1 MHFLPNSFDDQFDPF
16 LNPFCNT
23 SFINSFS
30 NGTSISPQD
39 LFTGGKKFVPLSGTF
54 EQGNF
59 IGAALGSEHFIQKQL
74 NDLNI
79 KAWHTGITYQAI
91 PMKSTDSGYLF
102 YPKKIIDKTLNIAAN
117 TLAFV
122 CPPIGIMSLAFKAK
136 WDDKGL
142 FDLPYEIVPDWAF
155 KPIGLKENSIHVSSQ
170 KQMKVTYITLE
181 PSQAEPV
188 IKVPSVYEGP
198 LLETSFATP
207 PSFQETLTQGSFLPE
222 SYPNANFY
230 RKIQDLVTAVSPQIF
245 QMGQQQNALP
255 TFPYSELIQELHRK
269 NVLDVSASTMRDL
282 LKNMDNA
289 SISKEIYKPVT
300 KCFGHD
306 YWLKSKVLL
315 QDCPKKDAREKV
327 RSLNTEFGERVRKD
341 QENVDHV
348 DLKSDLDGHNRN
360 FSYSVRFFHS
370 ENAPNCDCHELKY
383 EVEKTKQGV
392 KEALEGIESDFK
404 ALGIDP
410 DTEWGKLANLRLFQN
425 VEESTF
431 FSSIEDQK
439 IREAF
444 YTTLVAARENLSQLN
459 VSKSSDL
466 KVYKELVDRLQKAP
480 QVLTQDQVVSLFDQI
495 TQNAQTCEYEV
506 KDVKICLG
514 HHSFPIANNERQ
526 KVREVSDK
534 LLKDAEKNPS
544 LQSYHTVSPQEP
556 PYGNYET
563 YLLFSHV
570 DNHDACKKYMM
581 GTQKIPHE
589 RGISEEV
596 KTIKEFVKK
605 ESDPK
610 LEEFVNLVLQ
620 TNEPILPSPLSPA
633 IYGEHPELFTSPSNI
648 GLTTDFCKGLFTGLG
663 TGGKES
669 LVDLG
674 RLGIEF
680 VKHPIATA
688 DKICDA
694 FRDLSQLALTD
705 QWGELCETL
714 VPEACQL
721 VTEWAT
727 LSARKRGELAGY
739 VIGKLGTDFIVPAK
753 AATLVAKGVKGANKL
768 LEISKAIKNVEN
780 VVALETAVTLEG
792 GTKVGAL
799 LPVKKNAPSELG
811 KEVLK
816 LKEALKLKEPIDSSL
831 INFVTKNEVVK
842 SAVNEGKHI
851 RFITDYFFKST
862 KEIEKAI
869 ASFEKLVAIHQE
881 KISNPSKFIQNWKEL
896 HPERRKALI
905 EKKWPT
911 EINCFTEQKNILQSI
926 LDEKVN

>member
-1 MHFLPNSFDDQFDPF
+1 MHFVPNSFDDQFDPF
-16 LNPFCNT
+16 LNPFINPN
-23 SFINSFS
+23 FINPFS
-30 NGTSISPQD
+30 NGTSIAPQD
-39 LFTGGKKFVPLSGTF
+39 LFSGGKKFVPLSGTF

-59 IGAALGSEHFIQKQL
+59 IGAALGSENFIKKQL
-74 NDLNI
+74 NDLNLQ
-79 KAWHTGITYQAI
+79 AWRTGIAYQAV
-91 PMKSTDSGYLF
+91 PMKSTASGYLF
-102 YPKKIIDKTLNIAAN
+102 HPKKIIDNALNGVAN

-122 CPPIGIMSLAFKAK
+122 CPPIGIVSLAFKAK
-136 WDDKGL
+136 CDDTGA
-142 FDLPYEIVPDWAF
+142 FDLPYEIVPDWTF
-155 KPIGLKENSIHVSSQ
+155 KPIGLKENSTPISAQ
-170 KQMKVTYITLE
+170 KQMQVTYITLE
-181 PSQAEPV
+181 PSQPEAV
-188 IKVPSVYEGP
+188 IKVPSIYEGP
-198 LLETSFATP
+198 LLETSFATL
-207 PSFQETLTQGSFLPE
+207 PSFQQTLPQGSFLPDN
-222 SYPNANFY
+222 YPNANFY

-245 QMGQQQNALP
+245 QIGQQQNTLP
-255 TFPYSELIQELHRK
+255 TFPHSELIQELHRK

-282 LKNMDNA
+282 LKNMNNA

-300 KCFGHD
+300 KCFGHLF
-306 YWLKSKVLL
+306 WESHILA
-315 QDCPKKDAREKV
+315 QNCPKKNAREKV
-327 RSLNTEFGERVRKD
+327 RSLNDEFSERVRKER
-341 QENVDHV
+341 ENVAKVVLDN
-348 DLKSDLDGHNRN
+348 DLGSHNKD
-360 FSYSVRFFHS
+360 FSYKVHFFHTD
-370 ENAPNCDCHELKY
+370 NAPNCDCHELKY

-392 KEALEGIESDFK
+392 KEALEGIENDFK
-404 ALGIDP
+404 AIGIDP

-459 VSKSSDL
+459 VSESSDL

-480 QVLTQDQVVSLFDQI
+480 QVLTRDKVMSLFDQV

-544 LQSYHTVSPQEP
+544 IQNYHTVSPQGP

-570 DNHDACKKYMM
+570 DNHDACNKYMM

-589 RGISEEV
+589 RGITEEV
-596 KTIKEFVKK
+596 ETIKKFVKK
-605 ESDPK
+605 EPNPK

-620 TNEPILPSPLSPA
+620 TNEPILPSPLSSAASEENPT
-633 IYGEHPELFTSPSNI
+633 LSTSPTNI
-648 GLTTDFCKGLFTGLG
+648 GLTTGFCKGLYTGLG
-663 TGGKES
+663 KGGKDS

-714 VPEACQL
+714 VPEARQL
-721 VTEWAT
+721 VTEWTT
-727 LSARKRGELAGY
+727 LSARERGELAGY

-753 AATLVAKGVKGANKL
+753 AATLVAKGIKGANKL
-768 LEISKAIKNVEN
+768 LEISKTVKNVEN

-792 GTKVGAL
+792 GTKVAEL
-799 LPVKKNAPSELG
+799 LPIKKIAPSELG

-816 LKEALKLKEPIDSSL
+816 LKEALKLE
-831 INFVTKNEVVK
+831 
-842 SAVNEGKHI
+842 
-851 RFITDYFFKST
+851 
-862 KEIEKAI
+862 
-869 ASFEKLVAIHQE
+869 
-881 KISNPSKFIQNWKEL
+881 NPSHIMQLEAQISEWLGEGTKLIRNKADDPIFLSKDGLKRVRFDFKNTDPHQNV
-896 HPERRKALI
+896 HAH
-905 EKKWPT
+905 
-911 EINCFTEQKNILQSI
+911 
-926 LDEKVN
+926 LDIKVNGEWEKSGQIYPVDVPHK